1 MSKDVVLLDGSV
13 FPRKE
18 SVKPFGFNFER
29 NFNGIPGAVRAR
41 PAPCPASPLGGPLGS
56 ARPCRPPRARGAAGL
71 LGRAGERRDHRRGR
85 QALQRVGMEGHHLRR
100 RRVSMLAA
108 LNDLARRLAPHR
120 LRASPPPPCARRT
133 RPSRVC

>member
-56 ARPCRPPRARGAAGL
+56 ARPCRPPRAQDYWAAAPQDYWVAPASAETIDAVAKLFNEWGWKVTIYDGA
-71 LGRAGERRDHRRGR
+71 E
-85 QALQRVGMEGHHLRR
+85 
-100 RRVSMLAA
+100 
-108 LNDLARRLAPHR
+108 
-120 LRASPPPPCARRT
+120 
-133 RPSRVC
+133 

>member
-71 LGRAGERRDHRRGR
+71 LGRAGEQRHHR
-85 QALQRVGMEGHHLRR
+85 QALPRVGLEGHHL
-100 RRVSMLAA
+100 
-108 LNDLARRLAPHR
+108 
-120 LRASPPPPCARRT
+120 
-133 RPSRVC
+133 